1 MAKAIAKPPRL
12 STSHPKF
19 HDRKHAPELDILPM
33 LLAAAGG
40 SPGQIMGKNCTLPG
54 FLLLASMAY
63 GLASAHGEESN
74 FEQNSD
80 IRRIKM
86 LQR

>member
-1 MAKAIAKPPRL
+1 MAKAICEAAQVKYIA
-12 STSHPKF
+12 SKF

-40 SPGQIMGKNCTLPG
+40 SPGQIMGKNCTLPA
-54 FLLLASMAY
+54 FYCWRSMAY